1 MSKKK
6 PLKTPDLRPWLPPGR
21 EAQKKSFN
29 SNANKKNEGKLF
41 QPGLFELLIFECP
54 TFVNEIAQDMLRELS
69 IFGLFFTKSTPP
81 VPAHWTPMA

>member
-41 QPGLFELLIFECP
+41 QLG
-54 TFVNEIAQDMLRELS
+54 
-69 IFGLFFTKSTPP
+69 
-81 VPAHWTPMA
+81 

>member
-41 QPGLFELLIFECP
+41 QPRLFELLIFEFP
-54 TFVNEIAQDMLRELS
+54 TFVYEVPCTDMTLAPL
-69 IFGLFFTKSTPP
+69 FGKAMFISW
-81 VPAHWTPMA
+81 V